1 MGNGDPLALDGGRR
15 VSDSPLSTLVQR
27 RIDGAYTLD
36 EWGFDPDF
44 VELLSPLLGARW
56 SISVEGAEHIPAEGA
71 AVLVANRG
79 FGMSEPFVVAGAVRA
94 TTGRVL
100 RVLGIP
106 DIAPVGPF
114 LRRLGAAQ
122 CRPDELRGLARAGEL
137 TVLFLDRQP
146 RRGARVGHLGHELLS
161 PAIEM
166 GVPVIPVA
174 LIGRELGR
182 RWVASVGE
190 PVVPRTA
197 TGFGPLAVAET
208 IDGARRAIQEALDDR

>member
-1 MGNGDPLALDGGRR
+1 L
-15 VSDSPLSTLVQR
+15 
-27 RIDGAYTLD
+27 
-36 EWGFDPDF
+36 
-44 VELLSPLLGARW
+44 
-56 SISVEGAEHIPAEGA
+56 
-71 AVLVANRG
+71 
-79 FGMSEPFVVAGAVRA
+79 
-94 TTGRVL
+94 
-100 RVLGIP
+100 
-106 DIAPVGPF
+106 
-114 LRRLGAAQ
+114 
-122 CRPDELRGLARAGEL
+122 RAGEL

-146 RRGARVGHLGHELLS
+146 RRGARVGHLDHELLS

-197 TGFGPLAVAET
+197 TGFGPLAVAES